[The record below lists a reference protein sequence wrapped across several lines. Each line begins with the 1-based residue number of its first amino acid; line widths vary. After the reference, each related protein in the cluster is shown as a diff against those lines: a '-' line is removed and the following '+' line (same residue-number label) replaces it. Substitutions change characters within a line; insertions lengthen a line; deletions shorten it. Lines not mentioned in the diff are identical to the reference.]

1 MSTIHFTS
9 DLHLGHPKVADLR
22 GFSSTYDHALGIA
35 LRWLDTVGP
44 RDRVYVLGDVTGDSR
59 ALDATLALLRALP
72 GEKHLIAGN
81 HDSCHPMNP
90 RAHKALPKY
99 LTAFASVSTAAS
111 VKVNGETVLLSHFPY
126 TRDRAETRYPQWRL
140 PHLGKWLLHGHTHGE
155 EKVTITPGEITSEI
169 SAVDPWTYS
178 VARRYLVAPPTR
190 EIHVGLDAW
199 DLTPVPLDT
208 IATLMKENS

>member
-9 DLHLGHPKVADLR
+9 DLHLGHEKVAALR
-22 GFSSTYDHALGIA
+22 GFSSTSDHDTGIA

-44 RDRVYVLGDVTGDSR
+44 RDKVYVLGDVTGDSR

-90 RAHKALPKY
+90 KHGRRILDY
-99 LTAFASVSTAAS
+99 LRVFASVAPFGT
-111 VKVNGETVLLSHFPY
+111 VKVNGETALLSHFPY

-140 PHLGKWLLHGHTHGE
+140 PNLGKWLLHGHTHGT

-199 DLTPVPLDT
+199 DLSPVPIDT
-208 IATLMKENS
+208 IATLMKEHS